1 MTKRIFR
8 SIFIVAL
15 SVFFASL
22 VLIISVL
29 YDYFLDNQQH
39 QLKLQTELA
48 AAGVIGGGKEYLESL
63 DSSDLRVTWIDENGD
78 VLFDSSFDAS
88 EMSSHLDREEI
99 KEALSEG
106 YGESIRYSDTL
117 SRHSLYSALKLSDG
131 SVLRL
136 SMAQSTVWVLLL
148 GMVQPVCAVFVIAA
162 VLSLVLA
169 YRLSKN
175 IVKPLN
181 SLNLDDPLSNEE
193 YDELSPLLRRID
205 SQQKKL
211 KKQSMQ
217 LKRSRNELD
226 TVTGNMNEGLVL
238 LNNDGVILSIN
249 RAACRILSTDAS
261 SIGTDIISVSRL
273 SDISELIS
281 AAQGG
286 KRAERVITT
295 AGGEYQ
301 FDVSPVISE
310 GSVSGAVLLIFDVT
324 EKTRAE
330 QMRREFTANVSHEL
344 KNPLHSISGY
354 AELLAGGMVKDED
367 TGTFAAKIYTEAQRM
382 IRLVEDIIKLSH
394 LDENAEDLRTEACD
408 LAEIAENT
416 VESLRLEAAEAGVS
430 ITCSA
435 QSAVICGVSQ
445 QLQAIIYNLC
455 DNAIKYNRPGGSV
468 NVTVKN
474 LGDTKTVEVRDTG
487 IGIPAE
493 HQERI
498 FERFYRVD
506 KSHSKEL
513 GGTGLGLS
521 IVKHAARLHNA
532 GINLQS
538 TEGVGT
544 AITVSFPA

>member
-8 SIFIVAL
+8 SIFMVAL

-106 YGESIRYSDTL
+106 YGENIRYSDTL
-117 SRHSLYSALKLSDG
+117 SLHSLYSALKLSDG

-226 TVTGNMNEGLVL
+226 TVTGNMNEGLLL

-286 KRAERVITT
+286 KRAERVIT
-295 AGGEYQ
+295 AACGEYQ

-344 KNPLHSISGY
+344 KTPLHSISGY
-354 AELLAGGMVKDED
+354 AELLAGGMVKYED

-416 VESLRLEAAEAGVS
+416 VESLRLAAAEAGVS

-455 DNAIKYNRPGGSV
+455 DNAIKYNHPGGSV

-538 TEGVGT
+538 AEGVGT
-544 AITVSFPA
+544 VITVSFPA